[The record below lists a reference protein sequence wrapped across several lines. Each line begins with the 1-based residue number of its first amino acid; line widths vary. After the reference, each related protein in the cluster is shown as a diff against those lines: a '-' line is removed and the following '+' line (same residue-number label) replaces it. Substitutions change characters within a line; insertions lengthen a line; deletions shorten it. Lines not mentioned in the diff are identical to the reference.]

1 MAMTFMQMAEAAM
14 AEVDGISVEESK
26 RRVDEDPNALIIDVQ
41 DAAELSE
48 FGLASG
54 GQNISLGNL
63 PVKADTELPADWTDP
78 GLQDRSRQ
86 IIVTCAMGPN
96 AARGAKLLKDMGFT
110 NVSYMEGGMEAWS
123 AAGLP
128 IEET

>member
-14 AEVDGISVEESK
+14 AEVEGISVEES
-26 RRVDEDPNALIIDVQ
+26 RRRIDQDPNALIIDVQ

-48 FGLASG
+48 FGLAKG

-63 PVKADTELPADWTDP
+63 PIKADTELPDEWTDP

-96 AARGAKLLKDMGFT
+96 AARGAKVLKDMGFS
-110 NVSYMEGGMEAWS
+110 NVSYMEGGMQAWA

-128 IEET
+128 VEEA

>member
-14 AEVDGISVEESK
+14 AEVEGISVDET
-26 RRVDEDPNALIIDVQ
+26 RRRMDEDSNALIIDVQ
-41 DAAELSE
+41 DAAEISE

-63 PVKADTELPADWTDP
+63 PVKADTELPAEWTDP

-96 AARGAKLLKDMGFT
+96 AARGAKVLKDMGFN
-110 NVSYMEGGMEAWS
+110 NVSYMEGGMEAWV

-128 IEET
+128 TE